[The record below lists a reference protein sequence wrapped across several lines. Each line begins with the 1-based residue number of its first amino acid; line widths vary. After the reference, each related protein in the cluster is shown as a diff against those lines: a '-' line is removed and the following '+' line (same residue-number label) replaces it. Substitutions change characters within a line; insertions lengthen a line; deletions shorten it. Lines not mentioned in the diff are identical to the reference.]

1 MLSFLIERQWRV
13 QAYKGGGVGWG
24 DTKYELD
31 PTKWSC
37 YSYRVVKYVAG
48 GVSMF

>member
-13 QAYKGGGVGWG
+13 KAYKGVWVG